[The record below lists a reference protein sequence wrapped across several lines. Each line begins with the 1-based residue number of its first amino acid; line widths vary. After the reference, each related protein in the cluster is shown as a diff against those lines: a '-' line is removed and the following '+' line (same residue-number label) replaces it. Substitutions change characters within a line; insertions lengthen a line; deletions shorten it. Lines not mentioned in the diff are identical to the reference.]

1 MLWQL
6 SLKPFSYEI
15 APAYLSLLKEGS
27 WRICLIGNINLLDS
41 EQRPKNWPSN
51 FYQPFMEILMNNN
64 QNQVPPITLM
74 RIPQIL
80 KVMPVSKSKF
90 WLMVQKGEF
99 PKPIKIGRSSFW
111 TIEQVQ
117 SFIKERADQAN

>member
-1 MLWQL
+1 MNDIT
-6 SLKPFSYEI
+6 S
-15 APAYLSLLKEGS
+15 
-27 WRICLIGNINLLDS
+27 RDMNL
-41 EQRPKNWPSN
+41 
-51 FYQPFMEILMNNN
+51 
-64 QNQVPPITLM
+64 TLM

-80 KVMPVSKSKF
+80 KMMPISKSKF

-117 SFIKERADQAN
+117 TFIGERARQSTN

>member
-1 MLWQL
+1 MSQ
-6 SLKPFSYEI
+6 S
-15 APAYLSLLKEGS
+15 
-27 WRICLIGNINLLDS
+27 
-41 EQRPKNWPSN
+41 
-51 FYQPFMEILMNNN
+51 NN
-64 QNQVPPITLM
+64 QIPPITLM

-111 TIEQVQ
+111 TAEQVQ
-117 SFIKERADQAN
+117 AFIEERARQSTN

>member
-1 MLWQL
+1 M
-6 SLKPFSYEI
+6 
-15 APAYLSLLKEGS
+15 
-27 WRICLIGNINLLDS
+27 
-41 EQRPKNWPSN
+41 SN
-51 FYQPFMEILMNNN
+51 TNPQT
-64 QNQVPPITLM
+64 PPITLM

-117 SFIKERADQAN
+117 TYLRERTGNS

>member
-1 MLWQL
+1 M
-6 SLKPFSYEI
+6 SNS
-15 APAYLSLLKEGS
+15 
-27 WRICLIGNINLLDS
+27 NS
-41 EQRPKNWPSN
+41 E
-51 FYQPFMEILMNNN
+51 
-64 QNQVPPITLM
+64 VTLM

-80 KVMPVSKSKF
+80 EVMPISKSKF

-117 SFIKERADQAN
+117 SFIRERSKQSTN

>member
-1 MLWQL
+1 M
-6 SLKPFSYEI
+6 SNS
-15 APAYLSLLKEGS
+15 
-27 WRICLIGNINLLDS
+27 NS
-41 EQRPKNWPSN
+41 E
-51 FYQPFMEILMNNN
+51 
-64 QNQVPPITLM
+64 ITLL

-90 WLMVQKGEF
+90 WLMVKKGEF

-117 SFIKERADQAN
+117 KFLKERASSL

>member
-1 MLWQL
+1 MMSQ
-6 SLKPFSYEI
+6 S
-15 APAYLSLLKEGS
+15 
-27 WRICLIGNINLLDS
+27 
-41 EQRPKNWPSN
+41 
-51 FYQPFMEILMNNN
+51 NN
-64 QNQVPPITLM
+64 QIPPITLM

-117 SFIKERADQAN
+117 VFIRERSDQSTN

>member
-1 MLWQL
+1 M
-6 SLKPFSYEI
+6 SNS
-15 APAYLSLLKEGS
+15 
-27 WRICLIGNINLLDS
+27 NS
-41 EQRPKNWPSN
+41 E
-51 FYQPFMEILMNNN
+51 
-64 QNQVPPITLM
+64 VTLM

-80 KVMPVSKSKF
+80 EVMPISKSKF

-117 SFIKERADQAN
+117 TFIRERAKQSTN

>member
-1 MLWQL
+1 
-6 SLKPFSYEI
+6 
-15 APAYLSLLKEGS
+15 
-27 WRICLIGNINLLDS
+27 
-41 EQRPKNWPSN
+41 
-51 FYQPFMEILMNNN
+51 MNNMN
-64 QNQVPPITLM
+64 PQTPPITLM

-117 SFIKERADQAN
+117 AFIRERSGQSTN

>member
-1 MLWQL
+1 M
-6 SLKPFSYEI
+6 SNS
-15 APAYLSLLKEGS
+15 
-27 WRICLIGNINLLDS
+27 NS
-41 EQRPKNWPSN
+41 E
-51 FYQPFMEILMNNN
+51 
-64 QNQVPPITLM
+64 VALM

-80 KVMPVSKSKF
+80 EVMPISKSKF

-117 SFIKERADQAN
+117 TFIRERTKQSTN

>member
-1 MLWQL
+1 
-6 SLKPFSYEI
+6 
-15 APAYLSLLKEGS
+15 
-27 WRICLIGNINLLDS
+27 
-41 EQRPKNWPSN
+41 
-51 FYQPFMEILMNNN
+51 MNDITSRDMN
-64 QNQVPPITLM
+64 VTLM

-117 SFIKERADQAN
+117 AFIRERSGQSTN

>member
-1 MLWQL
+1 MSQ
-6 SLKPFSYEI
+6 S
-15 APAYLSLLKEGS
+15 
-27 WRICLIGNINLLDS
+27 
-41 EQRPKNWPSN
+41 
-51 FYQPFMEILMNNN
+51 NN
-64 QNQVPPITLM
+64 QIPPITLM

-99 PKPIKIGRSSFW
+99 PKPVKIGRSSFW

-117 SFIKERADQAN
+117 AYLRERTGQSTN

>member
-1 MLWQL
+1 M
-6 SLKPFSYEI
+6 SN
-15 APAYLSLLKEGS
+15 
-27 WRICLIGNINLLDS
+27 GNS
-41 EQRPKNWPSN
+41 QT
-51 FYQPFMEILMNNN
+51 
-64 QNQVPPITLM
+64 PPITLM

-90 WLMVQKGEF
+90 WLMVQKGDF

-117 SFIKERADQAN
+117 AYLRERMGQSTN

>member
-1 MLWQL
+1 M
-6 SLKPFSYEI
+6 SNS
-15 APAYLSLLKEGS
+15 
-27 WRICLIGNINLLDS
+27 NS
-41 EQRPKNWPSN
+41 E
-51 FYQPFMEILMNNN
+51 
-64 QNQVPPITLM
+64 VTLM

-80 KVMPVSKSKF
+80 KVMPISKSKF

-117 SFIKERADQAN
+117 TFIRERTKQSAN

>member
-1 MLWQL
+1 
-6 SLKPFSYEI
+6 
-15 APAYLSLLKEGS
+15 
-27 WRICLIGNINLLDS
+27 
-41 EQRPKNWPSN
+41 
-51 FYQPFMEILMNNN
+51 MNDITSRDMN
-64 QNQVPPITLM
+64 VTLM

-80 KVMPVSKSKF
+80 KMMPISKSKF

-117 SFIKERADQAN
+117 TFIRERTKQSTN

>member
-1 MLWQL
+1 MSQ
-6 SLKPFSYEI
+6 
-15 APAYLSLLKEGS
+15 
-27 WRICLIGNINLLDS
+27 
-41 EQRPKNWPSN
+41 SN
-51 FYQPFMEILMNNN
+51 TQIS
-64 QNQVPPITLM
+64 PITLM

-117 SFIKERADQAN
+117 TFIRERAKQSTN

>member
-1 MLWQL
+1 MGV
-6 SLKPFSYEI
+6 I
-15 APAYLSLLKEGS
+15 
-27 WRICLIGNINLLDS
+27 
-41 EQRPKNWPSN
+41 
-51 FYQPFMEILMNNN
+51 MNNMN
-64 QNQVPPITLM
+64 PQTPPITLM

-117 SFIKERADQAN
+117 AYLRERIGQSTN

>member
-1 MLWQL
+1 MVMSQ
-6 SLKPFSYEI
+6 SSPQI
-15 APAYLSLLKEGS
+15 
-27 WRICLIGNINLLDS
+27 
-41 EQRPKNWPSN
+41 
-51 FYQPFMEILMNNN
+51 
-64 QNQVPPITLM
+64 PPITLM

-117 SFIKERADQAN
+117 TYLKERMDNS

>member
-1 MLWQL
+1 MGV
-6 SLKPFSYEI
+6 I
-15 APAYLSLLKEGS
+15 M
-27 WRICLIGNINLLDS
+27 
-41 EQRPKNWPSN
+41 SN
-51 FYQPFMEILMNNN
+51 AN
-64 QNQVPPITLM
+64 QQTPPITLM
-74 RIPQIL
+74 RFPQIL

-117 SFIKERADQAN
+117 AFIRERSGQSTN

>member
-1 MLWQL
+1 MN
-6 SLKPFSYEI
+6 EI
-15 APAYLSLLKEGS
+15 TAED
-27 WRICLIGNINLLDS
+27 RQVTLI
-41 EQRPKNWPSN
+41 
-51 FYQPFMEILMNNN
+51 
-64 QNQVPPITLM
+64 

-80 KVMPVSKSKF
+80 EMLPISKSKF

-117 SFIKERADQAN
+117 DFIRGKVGM

>member
-1 MLWQL
+1 MSQ
-6 SLKPFSYEI
+6 S
-15 APAYLSLLKEGS
+15 
-27 WRICLIGNINLLDS
+27 
-41 EQRPKNWPSN
+41 
-51 FYQPFMEILMNNN
+51 NN
-64 QNQVPPITLM
+64 QIPPITLM

-80 KVMPVSKSKF
+80 KLMPVSKSKF

-117 SFIKERADQAN
+117 TFIRERSSETKI

>member
-1 MLWQL
+1 M
-6 SLKPFSYEI
+6 
-15 APAYLSLLKEGS
+15 
-27 WRICLIGNINLLDS
+27 
-41 EQRPKNWPSN
+41 SN
-51 FYQPFMEILMNNN
+51 AN
-64 QNQVPPITLM
+64 QQTSPITLM

-117 SFIKERADQAN
+117 AFIRERSGQSTN

>member
-1 MLWQL
+1 MSQ
-6 SLKPFSYEI
+6 
-15 APAYLSLLKEGS
+15 A
-27 WRICLIGNINLLDS
+27 
-41 EQRPKNWPSN
+41 
-51 FYQPFMEILMNNN
+51 NN
-64 QNQVPPITLM
+64 QIPPITLM

-117 SFIKERADQAN
+117 AFIRERSGQSTN

>member
-1 MLWQL
+1 MSQ
-6 SLKPFSYEI
+6 SSPQI
-15 APAYLSLLKEGS
+15 
-27 WRICLIGNINLLDS
+27 
-41 EQRPKNWPSN
+41 
-51 FYQPFMEILMNNN
+51 
-64 QNQVPPITLM
+64 PPITLM

-117 SFIKERADQAN
+117 TFIRERSGQSTN

>member
-1 MLWQL
+1 M
-6 SLKPFSYEI
+6 SNS
-15 APAYLSLLKEGS
+15 
-27 WRICLIGNINLLDS
+27 NS
-41 EQRPKNWPSN
+41 E
-51 FYQPFMEILMNNN
+51 
-64 QNQVPPITLM
+64 VTLM

-80 KVMPVSKSKF
+80 EVMPISKSKF

-117 SFIKERADQAN
+117 TFIQERTKQSTN

>member
-1 MLWQL
+1 M
-6 SLKPFSYEI
+6 SNS
-15 APAYLSLLKEGS
+15 
-27 WRICLIGNINLLDS
+27 NS
-41 EQRPKNWPSN
+41 E
-51 FYQPFMEILMNNN
+51 
-64 QNQVPPITLM
+64 VTLM

-80 KVMPVSKSKF
+80 EVMPISKSKF

-117 SFIKERADQAN
+117 TFIRERTKQSTK

>member
-1 MLWQL
+1 MSQ
-6 SLKPFSYEI
+6 SSPQI
-15 APAYLSLLKEGS
+15 
-27 WRICLIGNINLLDS
+27 
-41 EQRPKNWPSN
+41 
-51 FYQPFMEILMNNN
+51 
-64 QNQVPPITLM
+64 PPITLM

-117 SFIKERADQAN
+117 TFIKDRAGNS